1 MFFIISKV
9 YICFCRSGFNSTV
22 ACHSVATDS
31 GPHDMCVC
39 DDNSQTHTFYI
50 TAVELGDVNIT
61 VRVSVA
67 ACYKK

>member
-1 MFFIISKV
+1 MSF
-9 YICFCRSGFNSTV
+9 R
-22 ACHSVATDS
+22 ATDS

-67 ACYKK
+67 ACYKNNSMFGICETYTTLCCISP